1 MMHFRAAALV
11 GREMDGTDDTVD
23 EAADE
28 EEEDVKVS
36 SRKTSGLWK
45 LYISRALTAWGDRL
59 WAFGLGLF
67 LLRVISLFLHET
79 KSGCVIFRF
88 GLKTF

>member
-1 MMHFRAAALV
+1 
-11 GREMDGTDDTVD
+11 MDGTDDTVD

-36 SRKTSGLWK
+36 SRKRTSGLWK

-67 LLRVISLFLHET
+67 LLRVISFFCT
-79 KSGCVIFRF
+79 
-88 GLKTF
+88 

>member
-1 MMHFRAAALV
+1 
-11 GREMDGTDDTVD
+11 MDGTDDTVD

-36 SRKTSGLWK
+36 SRKRTSGLWK

-67 LLRVISLFLHET
+67 LLRVISFFLYET
-79 KSGCVIFRF
+79 KSCYVIFRF

>member
-1 MMHFRAAALV
+1 
-11 GREMDGTDDTVD
+11 MDGTDDTVD

-36 SRKTSGLWK
+36 SRKRTSGLWK

-67 LLRVISLFLHET
+67 LLRVISFFLQET
-79 KSGCVIFRF
+79 KSCCVIFRF
-88 GLKTF
+88 GLKTS

>member
-1 MMHFRAAALV
+1 
-11 GREMDGTDDTVD
+11 MDGTDDTVD

-36 SRKTSGLWK
+36 PRKTSGLWK

-67 LLRVISLFLHET
+67 LLRVISFFLYET
-79 KSGCVIFRF
+79 KSCYVIFRF
-88 GLKTF
+88 GLKTS

>member
-1 MMHFRAAALV
+1 
-11 GREMDGTDDTVD
+11 MDGTDDTVD

-67 LLRVISLFLHET
+67 LLRVRSFSLHET
-79 KSGCVIFRF
+79 KACFVIFRF

>member
-1 MMHFRAAALV
+1 
-11 GREMDGTDDTVD
+11 MDGTDDTVD

-36 SRKTSGLWK
+36 SRETSGLWK

-67 LLRVISLFLHET
+67 LLRVISFFLHDET
-79 KSGCVIFRF
+79 KSCVIFQ
-88 GLKTF
+88 L

>member
-1 MMHFRAAALV
+1 
-11 GREMDGTDDTVD
+11 MDGTDDTVD

-36 SRKTSGLWK
+36 PRKTSGLWK

-67 LLRVISLFLHET
+67 LLRVISFFCT
-79 KSGCVIFRF
+79 
-88 GLKTF
+88 

>member
-1 MMHFRAAALV
+1 
-11 GREMDGTDDTVD
+11 MDGTDDTVD

-36 SRKTSGLWK
+36 PRKTSGLWK

-67 LLRVISLFLHET
+67 LLRVISFFLQET
-79 KSGCVIFRF
+79 KSCCVIFRF
-88 GLKTF
+88 GLKTS